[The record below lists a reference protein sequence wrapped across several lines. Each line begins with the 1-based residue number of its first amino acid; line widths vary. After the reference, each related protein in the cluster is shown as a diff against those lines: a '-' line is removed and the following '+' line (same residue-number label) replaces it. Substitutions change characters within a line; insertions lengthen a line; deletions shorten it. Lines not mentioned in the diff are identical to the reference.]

1 MNISLRQRGV
11 SLIDVMIAVAVL
23 ATGMLAMAA
32 LQGSLVRAG
41 SESRTRSQAVALAE
55 GVLGS
60 LRSRADADIDVYRA
74 LTTANWKN
82 YVDDRIDT
90 PSAGDYRAAFTV
102 GAAVDRF
109 VLRETSAECGAGN
122 FPCFRAPTAA
132 DAIDANDPEY
142 KRITVN
148 VSWRDASS
156 TGAAVGDPGLHEI
169 RLVDILSS
177 LPSSNSEILVD
188 KDLSKAPKNAAGPQV
203 HVPIPKDVG
212 IIPIAIGDG
221 RETAATNP
229 KPVIDTRTG
238 VPTTRFDVL
247 TYRNE
252 TTAAEVQRRVENQA
266 FTCRCQFGV
275 APTGST
281 FFTDPVRPTFWNGQR
296 YATPKFASEVGAT
309 PPKSAAKVGVSQSS
323 LCNDCCRDH
332 HDPGVVPRVSPYR
345 ATHDH
350 YGFGPDGNVDL
361 GTKVTSGE
369 YAEACRMIR
378 VDGIWRVAADFRLEQ
393 MGLLQ
398 TRTDSTGRQV
408 ALPAPASTAITNY
421 EGFAK
426 QLLRARAIPP
436 RAKSPLTQ
444 TAIEALAENNNLNDP
459 TVVAITPQATDKR
472 FLHDRGLYFDHLEEP
487 AINFITAQLD
497 ACTNSDKLICIL
509 ANLPFVSI
517 NTTEIAPWN
526 TSDNR
531 HLVVLGQPGFGNTD
545 GCAVKLSA
553 TMTVVAPG
561 CVYPAGTDPNSH
573 PDGTSARALVEMSRS
588 NRGLVALSFPGAGV
602 DPADRDQ
609 FIADS
614 QLFRF
619 SKGGVVDSDGD
630 GHPDSFDNCPSLA
643 NRDQTDTDSTLPPPA
658 PDGKGDACDPDD
670 DGDGFLDASDNCP
683 TTPQTNQ
690 SDLDADGI
698 GDLCDPS
705 SDMDGDKVPD
715 GVDNCPLVPNPDQNS
730 SACASDRDGDGVKD
744 GQDNCPNHFNPDQK
758 DANGNRIGDVCDF
771 GFQLGTFTV
780 DVEVEGSSLSEISP
794 KPRVAWSVNATAN
807 TCQPDVSAT
816 DADPNPYTCA
826 TAVLPTPTITLF
838 EYNRTQID
846 PTPVSN
852 PCNGRTANQS
862 SPLQINAPYCYNYE
876 LTALTQNGTAIP
888 LGGATV
894 VNPGA
899 INEQTS
905 IRPAH
910 VVPDDAFRA
919 TFGNLRT
926 KSLLQQEGV
935 TYTCGPDDQPVFK
948 PETCAQ

>member
-1 MNISLRQRGV
+1 MKTSLRQRGV

-60 LRSRADADIDVYRA
+60 LRSRADADIEVYRA

-90 PSAGDYRAAFTV
+90 PSAGDFRAAFTV
-102 GAAVDRF
+102 AAEVDRF
-109 VLRETSAECGAGN
+109 VLRETSAECGASN
-122 FPCFRAPTAA
+122 FPCFRAATVA
-132 DAIDANDPEY
+132 DLPNANDPEY
-142 KRITVN
+142 KRITAN
-148 VSWRDASS
+148 VSWRDAGN
-156 TGAAVGDPGLHEI
+156 TLHEI
-169 RLVDILSS
+169 KLVDILSS

-188 KDLSKAPKNAAGPQV
+188 KDLSKSPKNAAGPQV
-203 HVPIPKDVG
+203 RIPIPKDVG

-252 TTAAEVQRRVENQA
+252 STAAQVQRRVENQA
-266 FTCRCQFGV
+266 FTCRCEFGIT
-275 APTGST
+275 PTGST

-296 YATPKFASEVGAT
+296 YVTPKFASEVGAT
-309 PPKSAAKVGVSQSS
+309 PPKSAARTGVSQSS

-345 ATHDH
+345 NTHDH
-350 YGFGPDGNVDL
+350 YGFGADGNVDL
-361 GTKVTSGE
+361 SKKVTSGE

-378 VDGIWRVAADFRLEQ
+378 VSGIWRVASDFRLEQ

-398 TRTDSTGRQV
+398 TTTDAAGRQV
-408 ALPAPASTAITNY
+408 ALPAPSSTAITNY

-459 TVVAITPQATDKR
+459 SVVAITPQSTDKR

-497 ACTNSDKLICIL
+497 TCTNPDKLVCIL
-509 ANLPFVSI
+509 AFLPFVSI

-526 TSDNR
+526 TSDNLQ
-531 HLVVLGQPGFGNTD
+531 LVVLGQPGFGNTD
-545 GCAVKLSA
+545 GCAVKLSP
-553 TMTVVAPG
+553 TVTVVAPG
-561 CVYPAGTDPNSH
+561 CVYPAGTDPKSH
-573 PDGTSARALVEMSRS
+573 PDGTRASALVQMSRS

-602 DPADRDQ
+602 DPADRDEVL
-609 FIADS
+609 ADS

-619 SKGGVVDSDGD
+619 AKDGAVDSDGD
-630 GHPDSFDNCPSLA
+630 GHPDTFDNCPSTA
-643 NRDQTDTDSTLPPPA
+643 NRDQTDTDATLPPPA
-658 PDGKGDACDPDD
+658 PDGKGDACDTDD

-683 TTPQTNQ
+683 TTPQIDQ
-690 SDLDADGI
+690 SDLDGDGLGDVCDTTDDLDGDGI
-698 GDLCDPS
+698 VDGKDTCPYVADPS
-705 SDMDGDKVPD
+705 NDPVTCKNDTDGD
-715 GVDNCPLVPNPDQNS
+715 GVLDDTGNPATRDNCPTVPNPDQR
-730 SACASDRDGDGVKD
+730 DVDGD
-744 GQDNCPNHFNPDQK
+744 
-758 DANGNRIGDVCDF
+758 RIGDVCDF
-771 GFQLGTFTV
+771 GFQLGSFTV
-780 DVEVEGSSLSEISP
+780 EVDVTDSSLSEISP

-826 TAVLPTPTITLF
+826 TAVLPTPTLAFF

-852 PCNGRTANQS
+852 PCNGRTPDQT
-862 SPLQINAPYCYNYE
+862 SPLEINVPYCYNYE
-876 LTALTQNGTAIP
+876 LTELTQNGATIP
-888 LGGATV
+888 LGAATV
-894 VNPGA
+894 LNPGSM
-899 INEQTS
+899 NEQTS

-919 TFGNLRT
+919 TFGNLQT
-926 KSLLQQEGV
+926 KSLLEQEGV
-935 TYTCGPDDQPVFK
+935 TYTCGPDDQPVFN
-948 PETCAQ
+948 PAACVE